1 MIEISYRKSL
11 TVRHFT
17 AGPPRYISGDAPD
30 ACSLG
35 SFRPNPGGETLQK
48 RAGCGLWNS
57 TWQRT
62 FPADWLPGRR
72 ISRRLVNL
80 ESKEVLTRIVV
91 SIVRACTRFS
101 VLTVLVGLG
110 LAVIAGFYTARHFSI
125 NTDINTL
132 ISDKLDWRQ
141 RDQEFDRA
149 FDRDSTILAV
159 VEAPTPELTSAAAAA
174 LFEKLKGDTTHFQS
188 MQALGW
194 GEFFDREGLL
204 FLSTEEVG
212 KATSQFEAAAPLI
225 EIMAGDPSIR
235 GLTGALETGL
245 AGVKRGEV
253 KLDNTA
259 RPFNMI
265 AQTVEDVLNKGKT
278 NPQPNFSW
286 RELTSDQPLTD
297 SDKRAFIE
305 FKPILDYNAL
315 EPGKAATDA
324 IRNAAAALDFP
335 GKYQAR
341 VRLTGPVP
349 IANEEYSTV
358 QDGAIVNG
366 IGTVI
371 VVLIILWLALH
382 SAKII
387 FAVFVNLF
395 VGLSI
400 TTAVGLAMVG
410 SLNLLSVA
418 FAVLF
423 VGLGVDFGIQYSVRY
438 RSERF
443 KNDNLKEALEEGA
456 RRAAV
461 PLSLAA
467 MATAAGF
474 LCFLPTDYKGIS
486 ELGEIAGIGMLIA
499 FVSSITVLPAL
510 LYLLNPPGEKEPVG
524 YAFLAPLDRFL
535 EDHRFIIVGGTLFV
549 ALAGLPLLYFMRF
562 DFNPMHLR
570 NPQAESI
577 ATYLDLRKDPNT
589 GASAINVLTRS
600 EADAKTIRARLEK
613 LPEVLRVMSLDTF
626 VPEDQA
632 PKLKLI
638 AQAAKTLGPAL
649 NPDSID
655 PAPSD
660 QENIDSLKSSVDALH
675 RTAGDAKGPG
685 ATACRRLADTLEKLA
700 ASDEATRDRAQAVF
714 VMPLSIVFEQL
725 RHVLQ
730 AQPVSLS
737 TLPPELVSEW
747 KSKDGLMRVEALPK
761 GDPNDNDNLRNFASA
776 VLAAEPTAVGG
787 PVSILKSGD
796 TVVSAF
802 VHAGIYALVVIGLL
816 LWITLRR
823 LTDVALT
830 LVPLLVA
837 GAVTLEICVLIGLP
851 LNFANIVALPLLL
864 GIGVAFKIYYVTAW
878 RSGRTNLLQ
887 TSLTRAIFF
896 SALTTATAFGSLWL
910 SSHPGTSS
918 MGKLLA
924 LSLVTT
930 LAAVVLFQP
939 ALMGKP
945 RDIRE

>member
-1 MIEISYRKSL
+1 
-11 TVRHFT
+11 
-17 AGPPRYISGDAPD
+17 
-30 ACSLG
+30 
-35 SFRPNPGGETLQK
+35 
-48 RAGCGLWNS
+48 
-57 TWQRT
+57 
-62 FPADWLPGRR
+62 
-72 ISRRLVNL
+72 
-80 ESKEVLTRIVV
+80 VLTSTVV
-91 SIVRACTRFS
+91 SIVRGCTRFAT
-101 VLTVLVGLG
+101 LTLLIALV
-110 LAVIAGFYTARHFSI
+110 LAVAAGYYTAKHFSI

-132 ISDKLDWRQ
+132 ISPNLDWRQ
-141 RDQEFDRA
+141 RDQQFDRA

-159 VEAPTPELTSAAAAA
+159 VEAPTPELTKSASSA
-174 LFEKLKGDTTHFQS
+174 LEQKLRGDTENFVSLQP
-188 MQALGW
+188 LGA
-194 GEFFDREGLL
+194 GEFFDKNGLM
-204 FLSTEEVG
+204 FLPVDELAKLTG
-212 KATSQFEAAAPLI
+212 QFESAAPLI

-245 AGVKRGEV
+245 AGVQRGQI
-253 KLDNTA
+253 KLDSTA
-259 RPFNMI
+259 RPFNLI
-265 AQTVEDVLNKGKT
+265 AQTVEDVLNKGAAT
-278 NPQPNFSW
+278 FSW
-286 RELTSDQPLTD
+286 RELMSEKPLTD
-297 SDKRAFIE
+297 SDRRAFIE

-315 EPGKAATDA
+315 QPGKDATDA
-324 IRNAAAALDFP
+324 IRKAAADLDFP

-341 VRLTGPVP
+341 VKLTGPVP
-349 IANEEYSTV
+349 IANEEYATV
-358 QDGAIVNG
+358 QDGAILNG
-366 IGTVI
+366 VGTVL
-371 VVLIILWLALH
+371 VVLVILWMALH

-395 VGLSI
+395 IGLSI
-400 TTAVGLAMVG
+400 TTAAGLAMVG
-410 SLNLLSVA
+410 SLNLLSIA

-423 VGLGVDFGIQYSVRY
+423 VGLGVDFGIQFSVRY

-443 KNDNLKEALEEGA
+443 KNDDLRQALEEAA

-486 ELGEIAGIGMLIA
+486 ELGEIAGVGMLVA
-499 FVSSITVLPAL
+499 FTSSITVLPAL
-510 LYLLNPPGEKEPVG
+510 LRLLNPPGEKEPVG
-524 YAFLAPLDRFL
+524 YAFLAPVDRFL
-535 EDHRFIIVGGTLFV
+535 EKHRVIIVVGTLLIAV
-549 ALAGLPLLYFMRF
+549 AGLPLLYFMKF
-562 DFNPMHLR
+562 DFNPMNLR
-570 NPQAESI
+570 NPKAESI

-589 GASAINVLTRS
+589 GANAIDVLTHS
-600 EADAKTIRARLEK
+600 EADAKKIEARLEK
-613 LPEVLRVMSLDTF
+613 LPEVLRVQSLDSF
-626 VPEDQA
+626 VPEDQPA
-632 PKLKLI
+632 KLKLI
-638 AQAAKTLGPAL
+638 GQGAKVLNPAL

-655 PAPSD
+655 APPTD
-660 QENIDSLKSSVDALH
+660 PENVESLRGSADAL
-675 RTAGDAKGPG
+675 RKVAGDGKGPG
-685 ATACRRLADTLEKLA
+685 AVASRRLALA
-700 ASDEATRDRAQAVF
+700 LWQLAESSEATRDKAQAIF
-714 VMPLSIVFEQL
+714 VTPLKVVLDQL
-725 RHVLQ
+725 RSSLQ
-730 AQPVSLS
+730 AQPVSLKN
-737 TLPPELVSEW
+737 LPPDIVSAW
-747 KSKDGLMRVEALPK
+747 KAKDGLMRVEALPR
-761 GDPNDNDNLRNFASA
+761 GDPNDNDNLRKFANA
-776 VLAAEPTAVGG
+776 VLAAEPTAIGG

-796 TVVSAF
+796 TVVRAF
-802 VHAGIYALVVIGLL
+802 IHAGIYALVVIGLL

-823 LTDVALT
+823 ITDVLLT

-930 LAAVVLFQP
+930 LAAVLLFQP

>member
-1 MIEISYRKSL
+1 M
-11 TVRHFT
+11 
-17 AGPPRYISGDAPD
+17 
-30 ACSLG
+30 
-35 SFRPNPGGETLQK
+35 
-48 RAGCGLWNS
+48 
-57 TWQRT
+57 
-62 FPADWLPGRR
+62 
-72 ISRRLVNL
+72 
-80 ESKEVLTRIVV
+80 LTRIVV

-101 VLTVLVGLG
+101 VLTLLVGLI
-110 LAVIAGFYTARHFSI
+110 LAVVAGFYTARHFSI

-132 ISDKLDWRQ
+132 ISEKLDWRQ

-174 LFEKLKGDTTHFQS
+174 LFQKLKGDTTHFQS
-188 MQALGW
+188 MQPLGW
-194 GEFFDREGLL
+194 GEFFDKNGLL

-212 KATSQFEAAAPLI
+212 KATSQFEAAAPLV

-265 AQTVEDVLNKGKT
+265 AQTVEDVLNKG
-278 NPQPNFSW
+278 NANFSW

-305 FKPILDYNAL
+305 FKPVLDFNAL

-335 GKYQAR
+335 AKYQAR

-358 QDGAIVNG
+358 QEGAIING

-371 VVLIILWLALH
+371 VVLFILWLALH

-400 TTAVGLAMVG
+400 TTAAGLAMVG
-410 SLNLLSVA
+410 SLNLLSIA

-438 RSERF
+438 RSERY
-443 KNDNLKEALEEGA
+443 KNDNLQEALEEGA

-499 FVSSITVLPAL
+499 FFSSITVLPAL
-510 LYLLNPPGEKEPVG
+510 LKLLNPPGEKEPVG

-535 EDHRFIIVGGTLFV
+535 EDHRVLIVGGTLAV

-589 GASAINVLTRS
+589 GASAVDVLTRS
-600 EADAKTIRARLEK
+600 DADAKKIAAQLEK
-613 LPEVLRVMSLDTF
+613 LPEVLRVMSLDSF
-626 VPEDQA
+626 VPADQA

-649 NPDSID
+649 NPDSVD

-660 QENIDSLKSSVDALH
+660 QENIDSLKSSVDALR
-675 RTAGDAKGPG
+675 RTAGDATGPG
-685 ATACRRLADTLEKLA
+685 AIASRRLADALEKLA
-700 ASDEATRDRAQAVF
+700 SSDEATRNKAQAVF
-714 VMPLSIVFEQL
+714 VTPMNIVFEQL
-725 RHVLQ
+725 KNVLQ
-730 AQPVSLS
+730 AQPVSLN
-737 TLPPELVSEW
+737 TLPPELVSAW
-747 KSKDGLMRVEALPK
+747 KSKDGLMRIEALPK
-761 GDPNDNDNLRNFASA
+761 GDPNDNDNLRRFASA
-776 VLAAEPTAVGG
+776 VLASEPTAVGG

-796 TVVSAF
+796 TVVAAF
-802 VHAGIYALVVIGLL
+802 IHAGIYALVVIGLL

-823 LTDVALT
+823 VTDVALT

-930 LAAVVLFQP
+930 LAAVLLFQP